1 MQPDEDDAPETPPER
16 PKSSKFWQTQLAMA
30 DRHSKDWLDRAKVI
44 LKRYKNERAS
54 ATGKA
59 RRGKSFSIL
68 YANTET
74 YKAALYG
81 RQAKPDVRRRHQ
93 DGDKRLQRIAGEMI
107 ERVLAYQL
115 DDDNSEDAFK
125 MGVFDYALA
134 GRGIIRVDYE
144 PKIGKV
150 MEPDMMG
157 NLIEQEAIVDQ
168 VIRDVHIAYDD
179 FRHSPAKA
187 WQDVWWI
194 AFRHRMTREDL
205 KENNFDRA
213 EDIPLDWSPAS
224 DEQSGPDKLPDDIKR
239 AEVWEVWDSRSKER
253 HWISKSHDKVLR
265 SDDDPYKL
273 ERFWPL
279 AQPLTWGATT
289 DDWMPTPD
297 FDQYEDQAND
307 LDECTARISNLT
319 ASMKRRGTYDETI
332 KELARLA
339 KAGDNQFIP
348 VKNYA
353 AFAQGGGLQ
362 GSFQVED
369 ISPLAVVL
377 TELYRQRDALVQGI
391 YETTGISDIMRGAT
405 NPNET
410 ATAQKL
416 KAETGSNRIKGKQK
430 DVQNWVRNHLRLK
443 AEIIAEHFEPEVL
456 MQISGM
462 QVQPEEMAQIVQMLR
477 DDKLR
482 GYAIDI
488 ETDSTVFEDATQEK
502 QDRIE
507 VLTSMGAFLRE
518 AVPAVQASP
527 PLGPL
532 MFEMLSFGIRAFK
545 AGRSLE
551 DQIDE
556 TKQQVMQMLQQQMAN
571 PKPSPEEMKLQGEQM
586 KIEGQMQVA
595 QTKANLDQQK
605 AQAELAQQQAQLEFE
620 KQMHQMKLQI
630 EQLKLMVMQQKAEI
644 DAQTAQREMAMQER
658 EFAYEGAAQ
667 ERQFEH
673 ETATMDRQ
681 FEQQSRM
688 DEQKLAA
695 AKQAAKAKANG
706 RPRAN

>member
-1 MQPDEDDAPETPPER
+1 MQPEQDDEEPKAKGKK
-16 PKSSKFWQTQLAMA
+16 PKSSKFWQTQLQMA
-30 DRHSKDWLDRAKVI
+30 DQHEQDWLDRARAIV
-44 LKRYKNERAS
+44 KRYKNERK
-54 ATGKA
+54 ATTNKA
-59 RRGKSFSIL
+59 RKSKSFSIL

-93 DGDKRLQRIAGEMI
+93 DGDKRLSRIGGEMI
-107 ERVLAYQL
+107 ERVLSYQL

-125 MGVFDYALA
+125 MGVFDYALC
-134 GRGIIRVDYE
+134 GRGIVRVEYE
-144 PKIGKV
+144 PKIGMV
-150 MEPDMMG
+150 EVPDMMG
-157 NLIEQEAIVDQ
+157 QMAEQEAIVDQ
-168 VIRDVHIAYDD
+168 VIKDVHVAYDD
-179 FRHSPAKA
+179 FRHSPAKS

-205 KENNFDRA
+205 NDNGFTDA
-213 EDIPLDWSPAS
+213 GTVPLDWTPAS
-224 DEQSGPDKLPDDIKR
+224 DDKGAEKLPDDVKR
-239 AEVWEVWDSRSKER
+239 AEVWEVWDSRKKKR
-253 HWISKSHDKVLR
+253 HWISKGHDKVLR
-265 SDDDPYKL
+265 TDEDPYRL

-289 DDWMPTPD
+289 DDWLPTPD

-307 LDECTARISNLT
+307 LDECTARISALT
-319 ASMKRRGTYDETI
+319 SAMKRRGVYDETV

-348 VKNYA
+348 VKNYGS
-353 AFAQGGGLQ
+353 FVQGGGLQ

-369 ISPLAVVL
+369 VSLLAGVL
-377 TELYRQRDALVQGI
+377 TELYRQRDALIQGI

-430 DVQNWVRNHLRLK
+430 DVQTWVRNHLRLK
-443 AEIIAEHFEPEVL
+443 AEIIAEHFEPNIL
-456 MQISGM
+456 LQISGM
-462 QVQPEEMAQIVQMLR
+462 QVQPEEMQQIMTMLR

-482 GYAIDI
+482 GYSIDI

-556 TKQQVMQMLQQQMAN
+556 TKQQVMQMLQQQQQN
-571 PKPSPEEMKLQGEQM
+571 PKPSPEEMKMQGEQA
-586 KIEGQMQVA
+586 KIQGQMQVA
-595 QTKANLDQQK
+595 QTKAQTDQMK
-605 AQAELAQQQAQLEFE
+605 AQGEIAMQQQQLAAERE
-620 KQMHQMKLQI
+620 MHQMKMEI
-630 EQLKLMVMQQKAEI
+630 EQLKLVIMQQKAAF
-644 DAQTAQREMAMQER
+644 DAQDQQREMAMAER
-658 EFAYEGAAQ
+658 EMAYEGAAQ
-667 ERQFEH
+667 
-673 ETATMDRQ
+673 DRQ
-681 FEQQSRM
+681 FQHQTRM
-688 DEQKLAA
+688 DEQKLTAAEQA
-695 AKQAAKAKANG
+695 AKMKAKANG
-706 RPRAN
+706 RPPVN